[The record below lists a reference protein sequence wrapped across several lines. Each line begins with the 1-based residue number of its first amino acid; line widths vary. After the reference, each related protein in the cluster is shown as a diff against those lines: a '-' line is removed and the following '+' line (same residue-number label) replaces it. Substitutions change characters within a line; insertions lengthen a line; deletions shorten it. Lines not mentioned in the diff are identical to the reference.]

1 LHFWLRDARDG
12 CVGAINA
19 VVCERQGTE
28 GAYRS
33 SGEEGA
39 ETKGGEEAM
48 NAVLT
53 MGGLVAVILLY
64 RMVDSYF
71 KDKRND

>member
-1 LHFWLRDARDG
+1 
-12 CVGAINA
+12 
-19 VVCERQGTE
+19 
-28 GAYRS
+28 
-33 SGEEGA
+33 
-39 ETKGGEEAM
+39 M